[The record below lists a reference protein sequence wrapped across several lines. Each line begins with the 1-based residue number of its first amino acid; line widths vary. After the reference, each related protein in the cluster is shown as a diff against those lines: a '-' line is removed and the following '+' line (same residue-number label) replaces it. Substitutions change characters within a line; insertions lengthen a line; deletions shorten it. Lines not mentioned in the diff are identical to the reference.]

1 AMQADGK
8 RRAFAFPFTG
18 RADRSIM
25 KFDNRPTD
33 GQPETESTKTL
44 PSRPL
49 ALFESVEN
57 LRQSFRTDSHS
68 GVRDF
73 NNELA
78 QSIVVTVGRHD
89 IGRPKL
95 AIFVVNANID

>member
-1 AMQADGK
+1 MQAYGK
-8 RRAFAFPFTG
+8 RRAFAFPFTS
-18 RADRSIM
+18 RADRSTM

-44 PSRPL
+44 TSRPL

-78 QSIVVTVGRHD
+78 QSDRCHRWVI
-89 IGRPKL
+89 
-95 AIFVVNANID
+95 